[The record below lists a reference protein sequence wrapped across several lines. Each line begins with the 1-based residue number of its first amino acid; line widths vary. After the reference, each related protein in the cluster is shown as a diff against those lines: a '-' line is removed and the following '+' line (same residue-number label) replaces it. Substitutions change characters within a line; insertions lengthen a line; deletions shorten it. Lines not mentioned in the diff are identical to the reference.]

1 MVDDER
7 AVHGALEDVFRAESA
22 RMIRALY
29 AFSRS
34 RQIAEDAVLE
44 AFARALRDVDRIED
58 LTAWVWRVAY
68 RVAATEV
75 RDARRQVGPE
85 PEPTSEMP
93 LPALEVFE
101 AIGKLSPSQRAC
113 VLLFH
118 YADRPIREIAS
129 TIGST
134 TPAVKVHLSAGRRR
148 LRQLLEDPDE
158 ADP

>member
-7 AVHGALEDVFRAESA
+7 VVHGALEDVFRAESA
-22 RMIRALY
+22 KMTRALF

-44 AFARALRDVDRIED
+44 AFARALRDVDHIDD
-58 LTAWVWRVAY
+58 LPAWVWRVAY
-68 RVAATEV
+68 RVAANEV

-85 PEPTSEMP
+85 PEPTFEMP
-93 LPALEVFE
+93 VPALEVFE

-148 LRQLLEDPDE
+148 LRRLLEDPDE
-158 ADP
+158 ANP

>member
-1 MVDDER
+1 MVEDDR
-7 AVHGALEDVFRAESA
+7 AVHDRLEDVLRAESA
-22 RMIRALY
+22 KMIRALF

-44 AFARALRDVDRIED
+44 AFARAVRDVDRID
-58 LTAWVWRVAY
+58 DPTAWVWRVAY
-68 RVAATEV
+68 RVAANEL
-75 RDARRQVGPE
+75 REARRPLDLE
-85 PEPTSEMP
+85 PEPVYEMP
-93 LPALEVFE
+93 PPALEVFE
-101 AIGKLSPSQRAC
+101 AIGMLSPSQRAC

-148 LRQLLEDPDE
+148 LRRLLEDPDE
-158 ADP
+158 ANP